1 MSLPDD
7 VVHEILVR
15 LKKDVAALFRCGS
28 TCKLWSHL
36 VAEARRPDHTSP
48 PSFLSGFFVRKRIG
62 VFCTDRSS
70 MTSLVPTPGWVF
82 QPHRRF
88 LGSFFPETAA
98 GGCLGRA
105 VPLAS
110 HHGLL
115 LARLPS
121 SYIEIGRGRRRS
133 IVHLVVC
140 NLLAGT
146 WEVLPPLEGSW
157 KYWEFS
163 RTWKYGDTGYAIFT
177 EADRSTNINQQSS
190 TPPAGYSP
198 LFKVLVI
205 YTDGVSCILN
215 TFSSSVARWNAPID
229 IGSANGKV
237 CFWGPL
243 KHPNAVV
250 CHGAAH
256 WLVSSN
262 RDEMHIVGVDAETG
276 HVALSKIVI
285 LVEHVSYKTCDDLQL
300 SVVADGTLSLLYLQ
314 RPGLRLNVL
323 VRQDQGE
330 RVNGGL
336 TRWLLSRVVELKPPE
351 SIQGDAAHLTFIGE
365 KCGTLLARDNTVR
378 MYAADVETG
387 TMTKLTFCGQVN
399 RWNVVPFEIYWPSTF
414 SCRPT

>member
-1 MSLPDD
+1 
-7 VVHEILVR
+7 
-15 LKKDVAALFRCGS
+15 
-28 TCKLWSHL
+28 
-36 VAEARRPDHTSP
+36 
-48 PSFLSGFFVRKRIG
+48 
-62 VFCTDRSS
+62 

-82 QPHRRF
+82 EPHRRL

-98 GGCLGRA
+98 GGRLGRA
-105 VPLAS
+105 VPLAA

-121 SYIEIGRGRRRS
+121 DDLEIDRGRRRS

-140 NLLAGT
+140 NLFTGT
-146 WEVLPPLEGSW
+146 WDVLPPLESSW
-157 KYWEFS
+157 RYRERCWRS
-163 RTWKYGDTGYAIFT
+163 WKYGDTGYAIVT
-177 EADRSTNINQQSS
+177 EADRSSSINRPSS

-205 YTDGVSCILN
+205 YTDGTSCVLN
-215 TFSSSVARWNAPID
+215 TFSSSEAGWNAPID
-229 IGSANGKV
+229 IGSVTRKV
-237 CFWGPL
+237 GFWGPL
-243 KHPNAVV
+243 KHANAVV

-256 WLVSSN
+256 WLVSFD
-262 RDEMHIVGVDAETG
+262 RDDMHIVSVDAETG

-300 SVVADGTLSLLYLQ
+300 SVAADGTLSLLYLQ

-336 TRWLLSRVVELKPPE
+336 TRWLLSRIVELKPPE

-365 KCGTLLARDNTVR
+365 KCGTLLARDNTMR
-378 MYAADVETG
+378 MYAADIETG
-387 TMTKLTFCGQVN
+387 TMTELTFCGKVN
-399 RWNVVPFEIYWPSTF
+399 RW
-414 SCRPT
+414 